1 MSRHGRNRQR
11 GGDLSP
17 ALVPCAVVVDSRN
30 LIGQSGRLFG
40 TPSNF
45 TIPGIRRALEAYGFD
60 PVEVR
65 VGTATRVLQ
74 EKCSERVNRM
84 RQKNEDAAQG
94 LEADGATIL
103 HGYLVERGGTVEE
116 KQVDVLCAVA
126 IADLAERILV
136 KASAAQCIVSLSED
150 MDLMPEYDF
159 AHARDVPVF
168 AAAIDTVHVR
178 TEQRA
183 WMLLDEEA
191 IDLSCPSSSRYRGMR
206 LRAWIARIALE
217 SVQVAGVWTVGFRL
231 ADGTY
236 EMSRNNGARGI
247 WSNPDGARSGQKVT
261 LYATGVVADATTRRF
276 PYLSLSDTASEGPFI
291 NVRTGTVQ
299 FWVAQNR
306 VKVTL
311 DSGDNVTVWAPAGS
325 LLPGQE
331 VAVLNGSDDSCTLIG
346 ALDKGE
352 EPDLWT
358 VAPRRRALVEVTV
371 GQATKGWAKGRLE
384 ESGQEVAIA
393 LKCVTLRER
402 DRLAVSLVGTH
413 PTWGIPAVHP
423 MMSPLPELTTTS
435 LVPRVGDL

>member
-1 MSRHGRNRQR
+1 MS
-11 GGDLSP
+11 P
-17 ALVPCAVVVDSRN
+17 KLVPCAVVVDSRN
-30 LIGQSGRLFG
+30 LIGQSARLFG
-40 TPSNF
+40 APSNF

-84 RQKNEDAAQG
+84 RQKNEDAAKR
-94 LEADGATIL
+94 LESDGATIL

-150 MDLMPEYDF
+150 MDLMPAYDF

-178 TEQRA
+178 SEQRA

-191 IDLSCPSSSRYRGMR
+191 IDLSCPSSGRYRGMK

-231 ADGTY
+231 SDGTY
-236 EMSRNNGARGI
+236 EMSRNNGARGF
-247 WSNPDGARSGQKVT
+247 WLNPDSVRPGQKAT
-261 LYATGVVADATTRRF
+261 LYATGVVADASTRRF
-276 PYLSLSDTASEGPFI
+276 PYLQLSEVPSKGPFA
-291 NVRTGTVQ
+291 NVETGTVQ

-306 VKVTL
+306 VKIAL
-311 DSGDNVTVWAPAGS
+311 SSGQNVTVGAPAGS
-325 LLPGQE
+325 LLPAQE
-331 VAVLNGSDDSCTLIG
+331 VAVLTGPADSFTLIG
-346 ALDKGE
+346 ELDKGD
-352 EPDLWT
+352 EPALWT

-371 GQATKGWAKGRLE
+371 GQVTKGWAKGRLE

-393 LKCVTLRER
+393 LKCVSLRER

-423 MMSPLPELTTTS
+423 MMSPLPEVPATS
-435 LVPRVGDL
+435 LVPRAGDL